1 MVLTN
6 YGGNLSEAKQA
17 GQDFKIGRDFSIG
30 NHHHLLQQIDNFV
43 AASVR
48 GDKVS
53 KGSVSILLT
62 LRFRASLSCSQPK
75 GRFDSLALGPKLPSR
90 RDNDFCN
97 GVLARINPR

>member
-1 MVLTN
+1 VRKPHAITKKRLTITPAAATKKLDITPISHWGTTCTLPIMRKPLNIPHQRMVLTN

-48 GDKVS
+48 GTRYLKV
-53 KGSVSILLT
+53 
-62 LRFRASLSCSQPK
+62 Q
-75 GRFDSLALGPKLPSR
+75 
-90 RDNDFCN
+90 
-97 GVLARINPR
+97 

>member
-48 GDKVS
+48 GTRYLKV
-53 KGSVSILLT
+53 
-62 LRFRASLSCSQPK
+62 Q
-75 GRFDSLALGPKLPSR
+75 
-90 RDNDFCN
+90 
-97 GVLARINPR
+97 